1 MIYRRR
7 EGALVRTG
15 LNIMWEPKAKGAI
28 LRTPWFS
35 WYITW
40 NRHTRKLTFAV
51 PHGFNWRAPIGP
63 WRRIAMLEREIAALE
78 HALDQ
83 SNDRYDKIR
92 ETCAQLRE
100 ALTLYRNA

>member
-40 NRHTRKLTFAV
+40 NRHTRKLAFAV

-63 WRRIAMLEREIAALE
+63 WRRIAEMQREIAALE

-83 SNDRYDKIR
+83 SNDRYDSIR